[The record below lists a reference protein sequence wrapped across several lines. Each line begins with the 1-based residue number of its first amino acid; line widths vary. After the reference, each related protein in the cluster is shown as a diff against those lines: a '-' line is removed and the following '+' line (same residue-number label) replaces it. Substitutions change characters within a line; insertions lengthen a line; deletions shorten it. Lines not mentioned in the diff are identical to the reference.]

1 MRGRRGGMLG
11 VSPVAGG
18 GGLSG
23 LWRASEIYTLRS
35 LGSWPRNYLSVDVFP
50 AHDDATADWSAEF
63 YAQVSSSYPSA
74 SLVWQKSVDDG
85 QTWSQVQGQT
95 TGVLTLSGSQRL
107 ANDGDLYRAVASAG
121 MRVAR
126 SSPASVRFDTLT
138 WQALTQPSGG
148 IRNQGDG
155 ISVSF
160 SALATGQQYGGS
172 YWPNYQWQTRS
183 SQSGNWTIVP
193 GLVGTSQSF
202 QVVFE
207 SYVEYRCAAYVGPSY
222 HVDASIFFSNTA
234 VFT

>member
-11 VSPVAGG
+11 VSPIAGWG

-23 LWRASEIYTLRS
+23 LWRASEIYTLRR
-35 LGSWPRNYLSVDVFP
+35 LDSWPRKYLSVDVFP
-50 AHDDATADWSAEF
+50 AYDDATEDWSAEF
-63 YAQVSSSYPSA
+63 LAQVSSSYPST
-74 SLVWQKSVDDG
+74 SLVWEKSVDDG

-95 TGVLTLSGSQRL
+95 TGILTLSGSQRL
-107 ANDGDLYRAVASAG
+107 ANDGDLYRVVASAG

-126 SSPASVRFDTLT
+126 SSPMSVRFDTLT
-138 WQALTQPSGG
+138 WQAFTQPTGA
-148 IRNQGDG
+148 NLNAGDG
-155 ISVSF
+155 ISVTF

-193 GLVGTSQSF
+193 GGTTATLIAGT
-202 QVVFE
+202 FE

-222 HVDASIFFSNTA
+222 HADASVFLSNAA
-234 VFT
+234 VFI